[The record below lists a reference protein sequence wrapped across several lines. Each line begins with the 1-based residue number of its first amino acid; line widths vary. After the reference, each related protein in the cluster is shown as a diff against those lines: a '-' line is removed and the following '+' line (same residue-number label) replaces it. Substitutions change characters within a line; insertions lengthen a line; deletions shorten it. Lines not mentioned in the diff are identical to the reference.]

1 MFLFGSAGVCRDVA
15 PSLLSGDVPEA
26 AVSSG
31 EGKAVAWI
39 SSSPFFL
46 HRMADQL
53 STSTLQ
59 PCFMRGDGGRSTSV
73 LFTTLRS
80 AVGHFANLWVIRF

>member
-1 MFLFGSAGVCRDVA
+1 MLLFVVRQWSNNCWYFAGNPNMGYGSAGVCRDVA

-59 PCFMRGDGGRSTSV
+59 PCF
-73 LFTTLRS
+73 
-80 AVGHFANLWVIRF
+80 I